1 MIWPT
6 FKNTID
12 KHDRNAFRS
21 SHDDRRPEPV
31 EGRREGYGGGRSARK
46 SERGERQDSVQSGP
60 QEVGHGGMRQ

>member
-12 KHDRNAFRS
+12 KDEQNAFLR

-31 EGRREGYGGGRSARK
+31 EGRREGYGGGRSTDEG
-46 SERGERQDSVQSGP
+46 ERGERQDPVRFGP